1 MIMNSKSVYKYQL
14 NDIKKPILVFYL
26 VIACLFALVYLG
38 VATTLI
44 SVKPGFNMD
53 SKYRIS
59 GFEFNTIVFLFVCG
73 LNMFRET
80 FRLSMQNGVPRKTI
94 WTGTVLTFL
103 TVGGGM
109 ALIDTVICFVAVNF
123 ITPQFGL
130 RVGGLYELMYE
141 ERSIRNSMAQNFLE
155 GFLLNICLY
164 TAALA
169 IGYFFTI
176 GYYRMNKIAKII
188 VSIGVPVFIIIVLPI
203 LITRV
208 YGDTCPSERYYYD
221 IGSGL
226 LVSAVFLGLTYLM
239 IRKVPIKD

>member
-1 MIMNSKSVYKYQL
+1 M
-14 NDIKKPILVFYL
+14 
-26 VIACLFALVYLG
+26 
-38 VATTLI
+38 
-44 SVKPGFNMD
+44 
-53 SKYRIS
+53 
-59 GFEFNTIVFLFVCG
+59 
-73 LNMFRET
+73 
-80 FRLSMQNGVPRKTI
+80 
-94 WTGTVLTFL
+94 LTFL
-103 TVGGGM
+103 TVGGCM
-109 ALIDTVICFVAVNF
+109 ALIDSVIRFVAVNF

-141 ERSIRNSMAQNFLE
+141 ERSIQNSMVQNVLE
-155 GFLLNICLY
+155 GFLMNICQY

-169 IGYFFTI
+169 IGYFITI

-188 VSIGVPVFIIIVLPI
+188 VSIGVPGFIIIVLPI